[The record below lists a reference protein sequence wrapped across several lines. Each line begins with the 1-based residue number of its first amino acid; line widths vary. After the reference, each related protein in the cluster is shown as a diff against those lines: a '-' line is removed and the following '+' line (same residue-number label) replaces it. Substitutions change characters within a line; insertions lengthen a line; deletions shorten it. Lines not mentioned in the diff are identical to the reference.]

1 MTGHIRRRGK
11 NSWEL
16 KFDADPDP
24 ITGKRRIRYHSFK
37 GTKRAAEIELARL
50 VSTNAAGEGVDPS
63 KATVAEFTER
73 WDRDWASVNV
83 GPKTLERYRQ
93 ILKLYVIPHIGAV
106 RVQKLRAVHLSELY
120 ARLQR
125 DGGKNGRPLSAR
137 TVGHVHRVLHRELGH
152 AATWGVVAQNVA
164 ALLSPP
170 PVPETEITILTEDQ
184 IGATLRHLDGR
195 TLRPIVSFLL
205 GTGAR
210 RGEALALR
218 WKDLD
223 LDKGV
228 VRIERSLEQ
237 TKTSLR
243 FKAPKTKNGR
253 RNVSIS
259 PWLVAELKAHR
270 ARQQQRRL
278 SLGMGRA
285 PDNSLVFARWDGS
298 TRAPHWL
305 TQKFALAMAALK
317 IDCTLHGLRH
327 THVSQLI
334 ASGLD
339 VLTISRRIGHANPTI
354 TLTVYGHLF
363 SNTDARAAEIME
375 ASFSKIHGLTPF

>member
-1 MTGHIRRRGK
+1 
-11 NSWEL
+11 
-16 KFDADPDP
+16 
-24 ITGKRRIRYHSFK
+24 
-37 GTKRAAEIELARL
+37 
-50 VSTNAAGEGVDPS
+50 
-63 KATVAEFTER
+63 
-73 WDRDWASVNV
+73 VNV
-83 GPKTLERYRQ
+83 SPKTLERYRQ
-93 ILKLYVIPHIGAV
+93 ILRVNIIPHIGTM
-106 RVQKLRAVHLSELY
+106 RIQRLRPVHLNELY
-120 ARLQR
+120 AKLLRA
-125 DGGKNGRPLSAR
+125 DGNDGHSLSAR
-137 TVGHVHRVLHRELGH
+137 SVGHVHRVLHRALGH

-164 ALLSPP
+164 TLVSPP
-170 PVPETEITILTEDQ
+170 SVPEGEITILTEEQ
-184 IGATLRHLDGR
+184 IGATLRHLEGR

-223 LDKGV
+223 LDKGM

-237 TKTSLR
+237 TKGGLR
-243 FKAPKTKNGR
+243 FKEPKTRKGR
-253 RNVSIS
+253 RNIAIS
-259 PWLVAELKAHR
+259 PWLVAELRAHR
-270 ARQQQRRL
+270 TRQQERRL

-285 PDNSLVFARWDGS
+285 PEDSVVFARWDGS
-298 TRAPHWL
+298 TRSPHWL

-339 VLTISRRIGHANPTI
+339 VLTISRRIGHASPAI
-354 TLTVYGHLF
+354 TLAVYGHLF

-375 ASFSKIHGLTPF
+375 ATFAKVRTE